1 MNNQIGAEMIDFPD
15 ISLTTWQP
23 TRDQLH
29 DYIKLVGAVRSVL
42 TPPQRHWGHLSLFV
56 SSAGLTTSPI
66 PAGPRTF
73 ELILDLRR
81 HELAD
86 EASRGETANFRLHGQ
101 STERLS
107 ADLQAFLGSLGI
119 HPELAP
125 DLIGRSDGVYDAQAV
140 GRYWQALAQLD
151 ILLKQFS
158 GELRRGAGIV
168 RLWPH
173 HFDLAVFWLSGRC
186 IPGEDSD
193 DEDNADERMNFGFS
207 TGDDSIVEPYLYA
220 TAYPLPPELPHAEL
234 PPGAK
239 WQTEGWQGAVF
250 PYAELVGVTDAQER
264 VLSFLRRMQD
274 LGERYMTP
282 VSYE

>member
-66 PAGPRTF
+66 PTGSRTF
-73 ELILDLRR
+73 ELDLDLRR
-81 HELAD
+81 HGLSVET
-86 EASRGETANFRLHGQ
+86 SWGETAFFRLHGQ
-101 STERLS
+101 SAERLS

-119 HPELAP
+119 HPVLDP
-125 DLIGRSDGVYDAQAV
+125 DLIGRSDGIYDAQAV
-140 GRYWQALAQLD
+140 GRYWQALVQLD

-158 GELRRGAGIV
+158 GERRGQDGAALAASLI
-168 RLWPH
+168 WPC
-173 HFDLAVFWLSGRC
+173 SGYRSLY
-186 IPGEDSD
+186 PGRWD

-207 TGDDSIVEPYLYA
+207 TGDDSIAEPYLYA

-234 PPGAK
+234 PPGAR

-250 PYAELVGVTDAQER
+250 PYAELVGVADAQER
-264 VLSFLRRMQD
+264 VLSFLRGMQD